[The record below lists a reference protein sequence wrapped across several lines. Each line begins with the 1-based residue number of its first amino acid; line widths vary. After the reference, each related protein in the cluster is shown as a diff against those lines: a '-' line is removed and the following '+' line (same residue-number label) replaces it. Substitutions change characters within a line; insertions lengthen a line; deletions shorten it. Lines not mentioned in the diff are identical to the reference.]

1 MKPIDSAWA
10 ILKQPEAHE
19 TPGMGGSGAQA
30 FIDPSGRAM
39 GQAGPFMF
47 NIGAGG
53 TGRPS
58 TASLLHRLATGQA
71 PVGQGTR
78 RAVLGRAGGTGLGLL
93 NAALAADR
101 AQRGGDIESALGA
114 AYAGYQVPKQAVVGA
129 AEGQWAQKPML
140 DAHGRPL
147 LDEEGKPRLHPEA
160 TPGGAIGGQME
171 AADLTN
177 AYLQQRR
184 DARTG
189 GPLNPNPMGLGENW
203 QNMLDPRREMPIQ
216 YGESQVLP
224 QYQAPQTAPTL
235 GELAAQREQAE
246 PVAGYPASADLE
258 QMRQEM
264 QRQQAPLGAGD
275 IFNQKGEPMDLAF
288 RMLKEA
294 MA

>member
-1 MKPIDSAWA
+1 M
-10 ILKQPEAHE
+10 
-19 TPGMGGSGAQA
+19 
-30 FIDPSGRAM
+30 
-39 GQAGPFMF
+39 
-47 NIGAGG
+47 
-53 TGRPS
+53 
-58 TASLLHRLATGQA
+58 
-71 PVGQGTR
+71 
-78 RAVLGRAGGTGLGLL
+78 L

-114 AYAGYQVPKQAVVGA
+114 AYAGYQVPKQGVIGA
-129 AEGQWAQKPML
+129 TEGEWGQKPML
-140 DAHGRPL
+140 DARGRPM

-246 PVAGYPASADLE
+246 PVAGSQASADLAE
-258 QMRQEM
+258 MRPEI
-264 QRQQAPLGAGD
+264 QQQQQQDPLGAGD
-275 IFNQKGEPMDLAF
+275 IFTQKGEPMDLAF